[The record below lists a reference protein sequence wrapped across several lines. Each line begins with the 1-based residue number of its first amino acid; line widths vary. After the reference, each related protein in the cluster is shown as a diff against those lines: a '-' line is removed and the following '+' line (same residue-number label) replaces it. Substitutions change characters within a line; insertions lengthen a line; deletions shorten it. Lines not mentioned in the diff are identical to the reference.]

1 MKVKLNLLLG
11 LVALLLVVAGGSTAR
26 AKQTATAVPTALR
39 GTWTQ
44 YHPSEKIYTVVQI
57 KPHSISYHLEK
68 NGKRVGGKPAVF
80 TFKSK
85 GYHQLVVKRFNHPH
99 AQPSYQFNTAHHYY
113 DQLPQMWIGYQTI
126 KGHRYRVLKTYEKR
140 GHRVGI
146 FTPKK
151 MTVDATYDYGT
162 QRPGSFIGH

>member
-1 MKVKLNLLLG
+1 MKLKLNLLFAFLTG
-11 LVALLLVVAGGSTAR
+11 LLITIGGSTAV
-26 AKQTATAVPTALR
+26 AKQAATSTPTALR

-44 YHPSEKIYTVVQI
+44 YHPSEKSYTVVQI

-85 GYHQLVVKRFNHPH
+85 GYHQLNVKRFNHPN
-99 AQPSYQFNTAHHYY
+99 AQPSYQLNTAHHYY
-113 DQLPQMWIGYQTI
+113 EKLPQMWIGHQTI

-140 GHRVGI
+140 GHRVGV

-162 QRPGSFIGH
+162 QKPASFLGH